1 MTNEPKDRHVL
12 AAAVRSHS
20 ELIVTYNRR
29 DFRNSSVEQFD
40 IEVQG
45 PSTLLRGLDDLD
57 PGLTVHKLHEQAK
70 ATGIAIERLLLSFS
84 KNAPGFVEYFC
95 EEQGISLPIERATSS
110 Q

>member
-1 MTNEPKDRHVL
+1 MCSQPRYAPTP
-12 AAAVRSHS
+12 

-29 DFRNSSVEQFD
+29 DFPRGSVEAFD

-45 PSTLLRGLDDLD
+45 PSTFLRGLYDLD

-70 ATGIAIERLLLSFS
+70 SIGIAIERLLLSLS
-84 KNAPGFVEYFC
+84 KNAPGFVQYFC
-95 EEQGISLPIERATSS
+95 EEQGINLPNDQATST

>member
-1 MTNEPKDRHVL
+1 MCSQPRYAPTP
-12 AAAVRSHS
+12 

-29 DFRNSSVEQFD
+29 DFPRGSVEAVD

-45 PSTLLRGLDDLD
+45 PSPFLRRLYDLD

-70 ATGIAIERLLLSFS
+70 SIGIAIERLLLSVP
-84 KNAPGFVEYFC
+84 KNAPGFVRYFC
-95 EEQGISLPIERATSS
+95 EEQGINLPSDPATSS